1 MLILVTVWIY
11 IVPQASGMR
20 DGGGINVSVY
30 YLTGLGPNCRQKS
43 SFAIAPEYP
52 SGTLAAMAFVAL
64 YGAFIIVRRGRSPQ
78 RLDLR
83 YLAKLDENLRRDIL
97 DLCKESITK
106 EELIFRLKEK
116 GWKIGK

>member
-1 MLILVTVWIY
+1 VD
-11 IVPQASGMR
+11 A
-20 DGGGINVSVY
+20 Y
-30 YLTGLGPNCRQKS
+30 YLTGWGSNGRQKS

-52 SGTLAAMAFVAL
+52 SGTLGAIAFVAL
-64 YGAFIIVRRGRSPQ
+64 SMAFITVRRGRSPQ

-97 DLCKESITK
+97 NLCKDSITK
-106 EELIFRLKEK
+106 EELISRLKEK